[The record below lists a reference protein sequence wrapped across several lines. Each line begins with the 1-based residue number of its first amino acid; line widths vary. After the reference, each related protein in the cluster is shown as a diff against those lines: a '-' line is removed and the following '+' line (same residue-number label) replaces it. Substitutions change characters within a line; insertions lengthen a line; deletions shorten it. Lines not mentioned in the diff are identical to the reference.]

1 MSKRDR
7 LVLMIAAAVA
17 ILVIGWLAV
26 VSPERKKAATLQ
38 ASVKSAETTLNSA
51 RARLAQSQADERKY
65 AAAYA
70 SIVSLG
76 EAVPADAE
84 VPTLIYQINHLAGHT
99 HVGFETISSGG
110 SGGGSSSPSA
120 STSTAT
126 SGFEQLPF
134 SLTFSGSFFDLY
146 HLMQGMQGLTVSSPS
161 GQVDVNG
168 RLLTISS
175 LSLSGSG
182 GQLTG
187 TISATAY
194 VLRAKESVTGGATPT
209 APPGAS
215 GSASSGSTS
224 APAVVRAP

>member
-1 MSKRDR
+1 MTRRDR
-7 LVLMIAAAVA
+7 LVLVLAAAVA

-26 VSPERKKAATLQ
+26 VSPERKHAASLL
-38 ASVKSAETTLNSA
+38 ASVKSAETTLRSA
-51 RARLAQSQADERKY
+51 KARLAQSQADERRY

-76 EAVPADAE
+76 EAVPADEE
-84 VPTLIYQINHLAGHT
+84 VPALIYQINHLAGHA
-99 HVGFETISSGG
+99 HVGFETISSSG
-110 SGGGSSSPSA
+110 SGSSSGSSSAGGSS
-120 STSTAT
+120 TS

-146 HLMQGMQGLTVSSPS
+146 HLMQGIEGLTVSSPS
-161 GQVDVNG
+161 GAVDVNG

-182 GQLTG
+182 TQLTG

-194 VLRAKESVTGGATPT
+194 VLPPKESVTAGATPSGP
-209 APPGAS
+209 APAS
-215 GSASSGSTS
+215 PSTASSSSS
-224 APAVVRAP
+224 APAVVPAP